1 MDVYVE
7 TIVLH
12 RKLYGFQ
19 KNHKHE
25 RHTLLVNH
33 FILEKV
39 GKQYILFSLLIKT
52 KKKWLLLLCRC
63 QMLNTAVGT
72 QQVPGHAGWLKAEG
86 AERRYKTNAR
96 LTSGSEKM

>member
-52 KKKWLLLLCRC
+52 KKK
-63 QMLNTAVGT
+63 MAVT
-72 QQVPGHAGWLKAEG
+72 TL
-86 AERRYKTNAR
+86 
-96 LTSGSEKM
+96 